1 MLSNTEHANM
11 KLILFAASIFVLDCS
26 ARPLSS
32 VENQLGRLQQS
43 IAAMKQTY
51 DEKISTYD
59 EKISTYDEKIRR
71 NEEKIASLE
80 QQLRSGRT
88 LFPQSG
94 SVYFTSFSLIN
105 FHNLKNQQCKVHLC
119 LLFYPFQ
126 WKFRLRSLPI

>member
-1 MLSNTEHANM
+1 M

-32 VENQLGRLQQS
+32 VEDQLGRLQQS

-59 EKISTYDEKIRR
+59 EKI
-71 NEEKIASLE
+71 ASLE

-88 LFPQSG
+88 MVPQSG
-94 SVYFTSFSLIN
+94 TVYFTSF
-105 FHNLKNQQCKVHLC
+105 
-119 LLFYPFQ
+119 
-126 WKFRLRSLPI
+126 